1 MALQS
6 SGEIKM
12 SQINTE
18 VGATSTAEISLSNAS
33 DGTMFTINTANSS
46 QDRPDGSIPH
56 AISEFYSYDHN
67 ASSLVDND
75 YYWVG
80 DGVNDNIKAAGS
92 SIGWGTTEDLSWSGW
107 YRIDATNGG
116 VEQFGGIS
124 TSTVSGSNQVFLQYH
139 GGFNRIF
146 LRVRVGGTFGQRQYP
161 LHDNLSITGVSSA
174 LKWKSTNRGNVNSDG
189 FVHLTFTYDASDTSS
204 NAFQV
209 YWNAAKLTSS
219 VNNNAGTRSSSW
231 TGGSVTI
238 GDLPSSAPNGP
249 NVWQGGIDQVSM
261 YKKVL
266 TQSEITALYNSGTPI
281 TGTDASVTTNLLGE
295 YRLENNGNDSSSG
308 AFPNLT
314 NNGGTFTTY

>member
-1 MALQS
+1 MAIQS
-6 SGEIKM
+6 SGAISA
-12 SQINTE
+12 SQI
-18 VGATSTAEISLSNAS
+18 GAELNQGTGDTLSLYQAERGNYEAINSAS
-33 DGTMFTINTANSS
+33 ASKPNGVD
-46 QDRPDGSIPH
+46 PH
-56 AISEFYSYDHN
+56 SMSEWYSYDHD

-124 TSTVSGSNQVFLQYH
+124 TSTVSGSNQVFLQYN
-139 GGFNRIF
+139 GSQNRIYH
-146 LRVRVGGTFGQRQYP
+146 RVRVGGTFGQRQYP

-174 LKWKSTNRGNVNSDG
+174 GWKSTNRGNVNSDG

-219 VNNNAGTRSSSW
+219 VNNNSGTRSSSW
-231 TGGSVTI
+231 SGGSVTI

>member
-6 SGEIKM
+6 NGSISISDVK
-12 SQINTE
+12 TE
-18 VGATSTAEISLSNAS
+18 LGSSSYSLTSLSTSAS
-33 DGTMFTINTANSS
+33 KTA
-46 QDRPDGSIPH
+46 PH
-56 AISEFYSYDHN
+56 GLKEFYGYTHST
-67 ASSLVDND
+67 LVDND
-75 YYWVG
+75 YYWKG

-139 GGFNRIF
+139 GGLNRIF
-146 LRVRVGGTFGQRQYP
+146 LRVRVNGTFGQRQYP
-161 LHDNLSITGVSSA
+161 LHDNSSITGVSSA
-174 LKWKSTNRGNVNSDG
+174 GWKSTNRGNVNSDG

-219 VNNNAGTRSSSW
+219 VNNNSGTRSSSW
-231 TGGSVTI
+231 SGGSVTI

>member
-6 SGEIKM
+6 NGSISISDVK
-12 SQINTE
+12 TE
-18 VGATSTAEISLSNAS
+18 LGSTSNSLTSLSTSAS
-33 DGTMFTINTANSS
+33 KTA
-46 QDRPDGSIPH
+46 PH
-56 AISEFYSYDHN
+56 GLKEFYGYTH
-67 ASSLVDND
+67 SSLVDND

-107 YRIDATNGG
+107 YRIDATNLG

-124 TSTVSGSNQVFLQYH
+124 TSTVSGSNQV
-139 GGFNRIF
+139 
-146 LRVRVGGTFGQRQYP
+146 
-161 LHDNLSITGVSSA
+161 
-174 LKWKSTNRGNVNSDG
+174 
-189 FVHLTFTYDASDTSS
+189 
-204 NAFQV
+204 
-209 YWNAAKLTSS
+209 YWNAQQLTSS
-219 VNNNAGTRSSSW
+219 VNNRGGTRSSSW
-231 TGGSVTI
+231 SGGSVTI

-249 NVWQGGIDQVSM
+249 NVWFGGIDQVGI

-281 TGTDASVTTNLLGE
+281 TGTDASVTSNLLGE

-314 NNGGTFTTY
+314 NNGGTFTSY